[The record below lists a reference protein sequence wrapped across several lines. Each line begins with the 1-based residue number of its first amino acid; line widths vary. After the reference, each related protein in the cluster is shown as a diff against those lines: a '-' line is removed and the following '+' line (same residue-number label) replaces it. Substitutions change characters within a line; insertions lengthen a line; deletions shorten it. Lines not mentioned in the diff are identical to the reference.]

1 MSPVNINIGGR
12 IAFTSA
18 SKGGTYTGMVQ
29 VQVRRLLGETL
40 SVNLPI
46 TLTFWNSL
54 SMSQITPLSFGE
66 LQVSGQQ
73 NPVRTDENG
82 GVLISDI
89 EPYQKQSSA

>member
-1 MSPVNINIGGR
+1 
-12 IAFTSA
+12 
-18 SKGGTYTGMVQ
+18 MVQ